1 MGASRPGLAAWH
13 AQWCRD
19 RRGSGGPCVCS
30 GVRVRGI
37 EGGGVGGRHLA
48 HRDTCTHPLCTCAH
62 THTHARRWAE
72 SVAGSGPPSPCS
84 PLSWGQLRRETPP
97 PPCSPISLPK
107 HEAPR
112 KLGLGGSGDLDV
124 WGPRNVPGFL
134 LALLRF
140 VLFSGKQMEKKKA
153 PFPHFWRLICIN
165 RPKPITLRV
174 NGGAL
179 PSLAPGPG
187 LRAGGDG
194 ASGPAGAAPPPQTPF
209 MRTPC
214 QPPAGVLLGNLQGP
228 VPSFAWPCV
237 VPAPSPSRAW
247 LSGSETPPSCVP

>member
-1 MGASRPGLAAWH
+1 MH
-13 AQWCRD
+13 T
-19 RRGSGGPCVCS
+19 
-30 GVRVRGI
+30 
-37 EGGGVGGRHLA
+37 ETLA
-48 HRDTCTHPLCTCAH
+48 HTPCAH
-62 THTHARRWAE
+62 VHTRILTRGDGLRAWLAR
-72 SVAGSGPPSPCS
+72 GPPALAHPC
-84 PLSWGQLRRETPP
+84 
-97 PPCSPISLPK
+97 
-107 HEAPR
+107 
-112 KLGLGGSGDLDV
+112 LGGSSEGRPRLPPAAPSLCQSMKRLGNSASEGVETWMFGDR
-124 WGPRNVPGFL
+124 GMFL
-134 LALLRF
+134 ASF
-140 VLFSGKQMEKKKA
+140 WPFYVLSCFLGNKWKKKKA

-214 QPPAGVLLGNLQGP
+214 RPPAGVLLGNLQGP

-247 LSGSETPPSCVP
+247 PSGSETPPSCVP